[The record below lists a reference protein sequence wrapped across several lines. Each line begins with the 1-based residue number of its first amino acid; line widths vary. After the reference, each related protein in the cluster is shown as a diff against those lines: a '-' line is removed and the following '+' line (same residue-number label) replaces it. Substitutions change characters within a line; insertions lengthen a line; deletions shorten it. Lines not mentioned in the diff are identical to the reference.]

1 MTERLNK
8 RQHAK
13 ALTRQKV
20 LDAARKLWATPGSY
34 ERGTIRAIAKEA
46 GMSTGAVFAN
56 FDGKAALYAAAFD
69 TDHAAGD
76 SVLSRAAPELFQALQ
91 DLVDIRPEVSKGDDA
106 FAAQSW
112 RIAEALLER
121 VKDQLLEEQAKAE
134 AKNEAAQPPACH
146 AIVELVAA

>member
-8 RQHAK
+8 RQRAK

-34 ERGTIRAIAKEA
+34 ERGTIRAIAQEA
-46 GMSTGAVFAN
+46 GMSTGAIFAN
-56 FDGKAALYAAAFD
+56 FEDKAALYAAAFD

-106 FAAQSW
+106 YAAQTW

-121 VKDQLLEEQAKAE
+121 VKDQLLEEQADAE
-134 AKNEAAQPPACH
+134 ASQTPAASPSA
-146 AIVELVAA
+146 VELAAAW

>member
-8 RQHAK
+8 RQRAK

-34 ERGTIRAIAKEA
+34 ERGTIRAIAQEA
-46 GMSTGAVFAN
+46 GMSTGAIFAN
-56 FDGKAALYAAAFD
+56 FEDKAALYAAAFD

-91 DLVDIRPEVSKGDDA
+91 DLVDIRPELSKGDDA
-106 FAAQSW
+106 FAAQTW

-121 VKDQLLEEQAKAE
+121 VKDQLLEEQADAE
-134 AKNEAAQPPACH
+134 ASQTPAASPSA
-146 AIVELVAA
+146 VELAAAW

>member
-34 ERGTIRAIAKEA
+34 ERGTIRAIAQEA

-91 DLVDIRPEVSKGDDA
+91 DLVLSLIH
-106 FAAQSW
+106 
-112 RIAEALLER
+112 I
-121 VKDQLLEEQAKAE
+121 
-134 AKNEAAQPPACH
+134 
-146 AIVELVAA
+146 